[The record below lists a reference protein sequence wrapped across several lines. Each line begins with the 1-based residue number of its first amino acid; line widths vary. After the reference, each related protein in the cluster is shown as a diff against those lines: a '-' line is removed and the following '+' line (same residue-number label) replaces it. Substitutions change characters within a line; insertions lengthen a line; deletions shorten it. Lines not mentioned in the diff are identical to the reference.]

1 MNILIKCLNQIKRLD
16 HEIMNKKELN
26 NKIYL
31 NLTVEESD
39 VLKEVSIEDDR
50 MKIIIETEEKALYH
64 LDFNI

>member
-39 VLKEVSIEDDR
+39 VLKEVSFEDDR